1 MPTLSR
7 LRLFGIVVFA
17 SPAAL
22 LTGCTGESAGT
33 GTLEQPSSG
42 ALRGELVSYV
52 ATRDDGTSD
61 EYYVLRRGDDEVRL
75 IFDGDPDLVSGETV
89 DVWASREGDRLRV
102 RRFEVVQ
109 PIAQPLVNAP
119 AYAPRSFVMAIVHV
133 GGVPTNPLSLE
144 TARTKLFG
152 LTAGTQPSIR
162 QYYVEASYGRQDI
175 AGDVAGPFDFP
186 TTTCN
191 TSAMATAL
199 RPMIPGTYN
208 HYLWYMEPR
217 IASCGFSGLAS
228 GGSPTRPARDTWY
241 NASSGCVVLMQEPGH
256 NFGMRHSSFM
266 KCPGVP
272 FVDAP
277 DGTCMHNEYG
287 DRYDP
292 MGAAAG
298 T

>member
-162 QYYVEASYGRQDI
+162 QYYVEASYGR
-175 AGDVAGPFDFP
+175 
-186 TTTCN
+186 
-191 TSAMATAL
+191 
-199 RPMIPGTYN
+199 
-208 HYLWYMEPR
+208 
-217 IASCGFSGLAS
+217 
-228 GGSPTRPARDTWY
+228 
-241 NASSGCVVLMQEPGH
+241 
-256 NFGMRHSSFM
+256 
-266 KCPGVP
+266 
-272 FVDAP
+272 
-277 DGTCMHNEYG
+277 
-287 DRYDP
+287 
-292 MGAAAG
+292 
-298 T
+298 